1 MTEDEYCDASDL
13 GRIEGVMRLMDN
25 CILIGDPNETRKKSI
40 MQNLSLILQDLNK
53 KVNVE

>member
-13 GRIEGVMRLMDN
+13 GRIEGIMRAMEN

-40 MQNLSLILQDLNK
+40 MQNLSLILKDLNR
-53 KVNVE
+53 KVHVE